1 MFAKLQLELECENLT
16 YRQSS
21 NLHGVLMENIDTD
34 YAGYLHSLQ
43 WNPFSQSLEVEREKK
58 IWCVNTLT
66 KESYDEIIMPLLKLK
81 EFKIKNNTMDVK
93 VKQVQL
99 TTTSPEELLEEFYQI
114 KGNHFIKVSFNTPT
128 AFKRQGKYVNFPD
141 MQLIY
146 QSLMNR
152 YSAISEDMDMRDEET
167 LEQLVENSEIVGY
180 RLKTVKFP
188 LEKVEIVG
196 FQGDIGIYIRG
207 TDTMARYA
215 RMLFR
220 FGEYAGV
227 GIKTSIGMGS
237 IKIR

>member
-1 MFAKLQLELECENLT
+1 MFTKLQLELECENLT

-43 WNPFSQSLEVEREKK
+43 LNPFSQSLELENGKK
-58 IWCVNTLT
+58 IWC
-66 KESYDEIIMPLLKLK
+66 I
-81 EFKIKNNTMDVK
+81 
-93 VKQVQL
+93 
-99 TTTSPEELLEEFYQI
+99 
-114 KGNHFIKVSFNTPT
+114 NTPT
-128 AFKRQGKYVNFPD
+128 AFKRQGKYINFPD

-152 YSAISEDMDMRDEET
+152 YSAISEDMDMRDKET
-167 LEQLVENSEIVGY
+167 LEQLVENSEIVRY

-196 FQGDIGIYIRG
+196 FQGEIGIYIRG